1 MTETICSSRLANIF
15 SVRLHKFAKE
25 SLAGDSGGVLKGAGG
40 LLTVFNCFVEGI
52 LGNICK
58 LTTIWVLLM
67 QEIKK
72 CYFYHQGLTGCEWI
86 CLAKSLLCFGLCPYT
101 AIMNMEKVK

>member
-1 MTETICSSRLANIF
+1 
-15 SVRLHKFAKE
+15 
-25 SLAGDSGGVLKGAGG
+25 
-40 LLTVFNCFVEGI
+40 
-52 LGNICK
+52 
-58 LTTIWVLLM
+58 M
-67 QEIKK
+67 QEMKK